1 MQNFIKKYI
10 PKVANVTKKQN
21 KLRNIRIIS
30 TQLFKDINKQKTIYI
45 EKQLLQEKC
54 ESVNVAHIA
63 FLCFLCNRYH

>member
-1 MQNFIKKYI
+1 MQNFTKKYT
-10 PKVANVTKKQN
+10 PKLENFTKKQN
-21 KLRNIRIIS
+21 KLWNIRIIS
-30 TQLFKDINKQKTIYI
+30 IQVFKDINRQHL